1 VEKKT
6 HVARAAA
13 PDSVSAL
20 PPSLPPDGRRR
31 RDRRARGLCRDQR
44 DDDYGGTYRH
54 GRATTEPRINIKLAV
69 ESNAS
74 PPITVTVAVEDGFE
88 ETVTLNPT
96 TVRDFTDRLE
106 RSGSYDVRVSTPE
119 NSVEASISS
128 YEGYRFIIQEDGEIF
143 VTAEIV

>member
-1 VEKKT
+1 MRQAVVT
-6 HVARAAA
+6 AAVVLTVLLA
-13 PDSVSAL
+13 GCGAT
-20 PPSLPPDGRRR
+20 
-31 RDRRARGLCRDQR
+31 
-44 DDDYGGTYRH
+44 GGP
-54 GRATTEPRINIKLAV
+54 TTEPRINTKLAV

-74 PPITVTVAVEDGFE
+74 TPITVTVAVEDGFE

-119 NSVEASISS
+119 DSVEASISS

-143 VTAEIV
+143 VTAQID